1 MMTRDP
7 RSRMTP
13 PEMSL
18 AAGTTQLCGAEP
30 ADGPHRRARQADPSS
45 VADFREVPCL
55 LRPRSHPGASQ
66 VRGRAAAGARAGGY
80 PDRRCPTRT
89 RCGCAPSPTR
99 PRPTTTSC
107 YHLRPGPRPR
117 PAAPPPRPASLTR
130 RPGSQC
136 PGGQCVGGQCVG
148 GQCVGVHG
156 DLTCS
161 NRWIG
166 CAGRRSRH
174 RTSHISPGAAAKFPA
189 SISGIS
195 RPSAASAAPPRTRA
209 ASTPRGR

>member
-89 RCGCAPSPTR
+89 RCGCAPSPTQ

-117 PAAPPPRPASLTR
+117 PATPPPRPASLTR

-136 PGGQCVGGQCVG
+136 PGGQCPGGQCAG
-148 GQCVGVHG
+148 GQCPGG
-156 DLTCS
+156 Q
-161 NRWIG
+161 
-166 CAGRRSRH
+166 CAGGQTSPAITRPRRHPPAGFPQGMAAGQAS
-174 RTSHISPGAAAKFPA
+174 SPRCWW
-189 SISGIS
+189 
-195 RPSAASAAPPRTRA
+195 RPWPDP
-209 ASTPRGR
+209 GRPGR